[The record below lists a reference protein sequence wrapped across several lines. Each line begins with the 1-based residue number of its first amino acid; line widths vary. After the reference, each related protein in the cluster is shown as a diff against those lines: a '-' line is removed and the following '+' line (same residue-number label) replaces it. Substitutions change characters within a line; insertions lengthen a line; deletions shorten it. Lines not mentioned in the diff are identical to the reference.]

1 MLHPE
6 TAKLI
11 KEVLGFFD
19 DTYNF
24 STESMSRKADLAKSD
39 PEACIVALLRRIK
52 ERLPATSATLYH
64 VVKMATFED
73 GVKEARKL
81 LEFLPQTPLEKAPR
95 EKSRKGH
102 AKGELVN
109 R

>member
-1 MLHPE
+1 MLNPV

-11 KEVLGFFD
+11 EEVLGFFD
-19 DTYNF
+19 DTYSF
-24 STESMSRKADLAKSD
+24 STGSRKADLARDD

-52 ERLPATSATLYH
+52 ERLPVTSATLYH

-73 GVKEARKL
+73 GVKESRKL
-81 LEFLPQTPLEKAPR
+81 LGHLAKAPMEKAARKKIRR
-95 EKSRKGH
+95 EHTKS
-102 AKGELVN
+102 ELVN

>member
-11 KEVLGFFD
+11 EEVLGFFD
-19 DTYNF
+19 DTYSF
-24 STESMSRKADLAKSD
+24 SAGSRKADLARDD

-52 ERLPATSATLYH
+52 ERLPVTSATLYH

-73 GVKEARKL
+73 GVNESRKL
-81 LEFLPQTPLEKAPR
+81 LGSLAKTPLEKAPR
-95 EKSRKGH
+95 KKIRKGH

-109 R
+109 F